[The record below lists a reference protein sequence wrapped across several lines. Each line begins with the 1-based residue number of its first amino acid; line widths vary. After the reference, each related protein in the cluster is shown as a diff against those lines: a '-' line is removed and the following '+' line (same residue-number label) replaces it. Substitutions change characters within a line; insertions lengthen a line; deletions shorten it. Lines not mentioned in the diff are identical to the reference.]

1 MNRSSLNVPWI
12 DLASI
17 MLEGKAWTGLM
28 RNNRVTAKMNPD
40 ETTGI
45 RCYGAARM
53 MSSHALPASINHR
66 GNYAAM
72 STNVDTKL
80 QLWLDE
86 RPAAMFL
93 SLFAFLPIQAR
104 RLWFFLSRKF
114 WANTIK

>member
-1 MNRSSLNVPWI
+1 MDRSSIDYARGKGLNR
-12 DLASI
+12 
-17 MLEGKAWTGLM
+17 LM
-28 RNNRVTAKMNPD
+28 RSNRVTAKMSPD

-45 RCYGAARM
+45 RCYGAVRM

-80 QLWLDE
+80 QLCLDE

-104 RLWFFLSRKF
+104 RL
-114 WANTIK
+114 